1 MPKQQIP
8 SLEVELAA
16 YFAGLFDGEGYIT
29 VSVPKNRNSATLYV
43 GLGSTDF
50 AVLELLRRSF
60 GGCLTAVRVSS
71 KVSKKLSREWKTWN
85 EGAANF
91 LRIVYP
97 YLRIKKHQAALAF
110 KLRKV
115 MDQTFR
121 NKDAHRRELL
131 LQLATEIRS
140 LNRGTLPAV
149 ETVKGTPEHPEMSQS
164 KLPF

>member
-1 MPKQQIP
+1 MPSQQIP

-29 VSVPKNRNSATLYV
+29 VSVPKAKNTATLFA
-43 GLGSTDF
+43 GIGSTDF
-50 AVLELLRRSF
+50 SVLELLRRSF
-60 GGCLTAVRVSS
+60 GGCLTAARLSS
-71 KVSKKLSREWKTWN
+71 KVSKKPSREWKITN
-85 EGAANF
+85 EGATNF
-91 LRIVYP
+91 LRVVYP

-110 KLRKV
+110 KCRKV

-121 NKDAHRRELL
+121 SKDVHRRDLL
-131 LQLATEIRS
+131 LRLAADIRS

-149 ETVKGTPEHPEMSQS
+149 ETVKGTPADPEMSQS

>member
-1 MPKQQIP
+1 M
-8 SLEVELAA
+8 ELAA

-29 VSVPKNRNSATLYV
+29 VDVRQHRNSAVLYV

-50 AVLELLRRSF
+50 SVLELLRRTF
-60 GGCLTAVRVSS
+60 GGCLTAVRLSS
-71 KVSKKLSREWKTWN
+71 KVSKKPSREWKITN
-85 EGAANF
+85 DGAANF
-91 LRIVYP
+91 LRVVYP
-97 YLRIKKHQAALAF
+97 YLRIKKRQAALAF

-121 NKDAHRRELL
+121 NKDAHRRDLL
-131 LQLATEIRS
+131 LQLAADVRS

-149 ETVKGTPEHPEMSQS
+149 ETVKGTPESPEMSQS

>member
-1 MPKQQIP
+1 MPRQQIP

-29 VSVPKNRNSATLYV
+29 VNVPKDKNSAVLYT

-50 AVLELLRRSF
+50 SVLELLRRTF
-60 GGCLTAVRVSS
+60 GGCLTAVRISS
-71 KVSKKLSREWKTWN
+71 KVSRKPSREWKITN
-85 EGAANF
+85 DGAANF

-110 KLRKV
+110 KCRKV

-121 NKDAHRRELL
+121 NKDAHRRGLL
-131 LQLATEIRS
+131 SRLATEIRL
-140 LNRGTLPAV
+140 LNRGILPAV
-149 ETVKGTPEHPEMSQS
+149 ETVKGTPERSEMSQS

>member
-1 MPKQQIP
+1 MPSQQIP

-29 VSVPKNRNSATLYV
+29 VHVPQHKNSAVLYA

-50 AVLELLRRSF
+50 SVLELLRRTF
-60 GGCLTAVRVSS
+60 GGCLTAVRISS
-71 KVSKKLSREWKTWN
+71 KVSKKPSREWKITN
-85 EGAANF
+85 EGAADF
-91 LRIVYP
+91 LRTVYP

-110 KLRKV
+110 KCRKV

-121 NKDAHRRELL
+121 NKDAHRRDLL
-131 LQLATEIRS
+131 LQLAGDIRS
-140 LNRGTLPAV
+140 LNRGAFPAV
-149 ETVKGTPEHPEMSQS
+149 ETVKGTPVKPEMSQS